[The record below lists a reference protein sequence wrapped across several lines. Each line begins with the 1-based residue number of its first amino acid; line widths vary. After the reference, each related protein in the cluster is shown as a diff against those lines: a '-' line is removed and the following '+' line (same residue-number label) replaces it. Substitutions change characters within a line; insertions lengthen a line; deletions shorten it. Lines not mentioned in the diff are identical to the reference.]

1 MSNSG
6 PPLPDRRRHR
16 RRLFGGDI
24 DGVLFAVSVGN
35 DVVPIEVVH
44 DVSISGIRMALAYTI
59 PDGQT
64 ITLTA
69 REGDMTIDV
78 QGEVRWSRETAEIG
92 IYEFGV
98 EFDDSNV
105 DNNILF
111 FMSLRKFL
119 DTFDDVPAKEI

>member
-1 MSNSG
+1 M
-6 PPLPDRRRHR
+6 
-16 RRLFGGDI
+16 
-24 DGVLFAVSVGN
+24 
-35 DVVPIEVVH
+35 VPIEVVH
-44 DVSISGIRMALAYTI
+44 DVSISGIRMALACTI

-92 IYEFGV
+92 VYEFGV

-119 DTFDDVPAKEI
+119 DAFDDVPAKEI